1 MWFSQRKQ
9 LEDKYYEWIKEH
21 GVKDCPMSV
30 IAFLDLNG
38 YLVEDKPKKKAKEGV
53 AYGF

>member
-1 MWFSQRKQ
+1 MWFKQRKQ
-9 LEDKYYEWIKEH
+9 LADKYYEWIKEH

-38 YLVEDKPKKKAKEGV
+38 YLVNDNPKKKSERGV
-53 AYGF
+53 